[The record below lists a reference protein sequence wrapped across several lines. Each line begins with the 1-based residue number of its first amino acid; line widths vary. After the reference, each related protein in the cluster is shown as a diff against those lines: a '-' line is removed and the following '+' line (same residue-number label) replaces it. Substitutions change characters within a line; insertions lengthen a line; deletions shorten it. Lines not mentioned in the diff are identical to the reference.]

1 MQSVPSVPF
10 GTSLLPDILDGRA

>member
-10 GTSLLPDILDGRA
+10 GTSLLPDILGGRA